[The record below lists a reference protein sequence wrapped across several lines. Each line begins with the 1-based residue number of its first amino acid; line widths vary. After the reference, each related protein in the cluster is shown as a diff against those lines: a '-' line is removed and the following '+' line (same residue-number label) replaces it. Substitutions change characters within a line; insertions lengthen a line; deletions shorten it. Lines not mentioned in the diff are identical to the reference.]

1 MVVLLDGTEPARIL
15 RRVQLTSDLAF
26 HPASGVHQVR
36 ARGAGRLARLLSL
49 VLMGDLVSIYLAY
62 LRGVDPTPVEIIDA
76 IKQRLRA

>member
-1 MVVLLDGTEPARIL
+1 M
-15 RRVQLTSDLAF
+15 
-26 HPASGVHQVR
+26 HQVR
-36 ARGAGRLARLLSL
+36 GRGAGRLARLLSL